1 MRKSEIYIPV
11 LNKRINATLDESAMA
26 GYAAGVIAGAM
37 RTSGIMELT
46 AFVFDEDKK
55 LAYVVVGKNDSVDTL
70 DAYKFFSDKEQIRSI
85 L

>member
-1 MRKSEIYIPV
+1 MSKSEIYIPV
-11 LNKRINATLDESAMA
+11 LNKRINVTLDESAMQ

-46 AFVFDEDKK
+46 AFVFDEDGK
-55 LAYVVVGKNDSVDTL
+55 LAYVVIGNNDSTDVFS
-70 DAYKFFSDKEQIRSI
+70 AYEFFCNKEQLRSI

>member
-1 MRKSEIYIPV
+1 MSKSEIYIPV
-11 LNKRINATLDESAMA
+11 LNKRISATLDDSAMA

-55 LAYVVVGKNDSVDTL
+55 LVYAVVGKNDRVDTL